1 MNNKLLAWAAFIAA
15 VVLAFT
21 GLFTPPMGAIDSSVS
36 MVIAQFLLL
45 CATLLGIKSY
55 ADYLFVKPHNKDK
68 S

>member
-1 MNNKLLAWAAFIAA
+1 MNNKILAWAAFIAA

-21 GLFTPPMGAIDSSVS
+21 GLFTPPQGEIDSSVS

-55 ADYLFVKPHNKDK
+55 AEYLFYKPKNKDN
-68 S
+68 